1 MLMNLK
7 NFTLRSERL
16 LVIALL
22 ACSTPHAFAIS
33 MVSEDSHNPVVNQQ
47 DTHVKGTVIDSR
59 TGEPIIGANIVVK
72 GTTNGTITGVDGDYS
87 LKAPV
92 GSVLEISF
100 IGYKTVTV
108 KAVAGLQKIRLQEDS
123 SLLDEV
129 VVVGYGTQKKT
140 LSKILCKWKQD
151 SAVSLF
157 LYLDSVFK
165 NKHKLIHNQAPV
177 MNRLCPFLLNLHK

>member
-1 MLMNLK
+1 MNSP
-7 NFTLRSERL
+7 LRSVTVPIFVADTDTSLSEVHQL
-16 LVIALL
+16 KA
-22 ACSTPHAFAIS
+22 AKAATPNLNLI
-33 MVSEDSHNPVVNQQ
+33 
-47 DTHVKGTVIDSR
+47 KGKVTDEK
-59 TGEPIIGANIVVK
+59 GEPIIGANIVVK

-129 VVVGYGTQKKT
+129 VVVGYGTQKKSE
-140 LSKILCKWKQD
+140 LVGCCRCN
-151 SAVSLF
+151 LF
-157 LYLDSVFK
+157 RSFG
-165 NKHKLIHNQAPV
+165 
-177 MNRLCPFLLNLHK
+177 R